1 MMKKKKILIIGGT
14 GFIGYH
20 LALKCLKLN
29 WSVVSLSF
37 KNSKSSRRLKK
48 VKYLYGDIS
57 NFKNLRVLLKYNFN
71 YVVNL
76 GGYIDHYNK
85 LKTYK
90 SHFLGLKNLARFF
103 LKKKIDCFIQAGSSA
118 EYGNVNSPQ
127 KETIICKPELIYGKS
142 KLKSTKYLMKLYKK
156 KNFPVT
162 ILRLYQVYG
171 PYQKIDRFVPLLIKA
186 CLKNTQFL
194 TSQGTQKRDFLYVD
208 DVVSAIFKIFDNEL
222 SRGEIINIG
231 KGKPIELLKIM
242 KLVKK
247 EIKGGKI
254 ILGKIKLRKDEPMIV
269 YPNVKKAKDLLRWS
283 FKTSLLTGLRKTINY
298 YKKNL

>member
-1 MMKKKKILIIGGT
+1 
-14 GFIGYH
+14 
-20 LALKCLKLN
+20 
-29 WSVVSLSF
+29 
-37 KNSKSSRRLKK
+37 
-48 VKYLYGDIS
+48 
-57 NFKNLRVLLKYNFN
+57 
-71 YVVNL
+71 
-76 GGYIDHYNK
+76 
-85 LKTYK
+85 
-90 SHFLGLKNLARFF
+90 
-103 LKKKIDCFIQAGSSA
+103 
-118 EYGNVNSPQ
+118 
-127 KETIICKPELIYGKS
+127 
-142 KLKSTKYLMKLYKK
+142 MKLYKK

-208 DVVSAIFKIFDNEL
+208 DVVSAIFKIFNNEL